1 MVMELDNKWI
11 EEYEQEEQPYKEFYR
26 EKTKTIEIYYFYL
39 NKENEL
45 EKIKQQ
51 QYLLREN
58 NKLTREELM
67 REIKSNIVDNKIKYS
82 LLSILK
88 HNIDLDPSDL
98 KSYLLTDILSE
109 SSNFLTTISD
119 ISDIHFQD
127 TISFLK
133 QLNSIFIIFYESKEK
148 RSKNMTKKIFI
159 SSKHHRKTKR
169 KPLKKTSISLS
180 THT

>member
-1 MVMELDNKWI
+1 MELDNKWI
-11 EEYEQEEQPYKEFYR
+11 EEYEQEEQPYKDFYR

-39 NKENEL
+39 NKDNEL
-45 EKIKQQ
+45 EKIKQH
-51 QYLLREN
+51 QYNLNEY
-58 NKLTREELM
+58 NKLSREELM
-67 REIKSNIVDNKIKYS
+67 HEIKSNIIDHKIKYS

-88 HNIDLDPSDL
+88 HNITLEPENL
-98 KSYLLTDILSE
+98 KSYLTSDIFAE

-133 QLNSIFIIFYESKEK
+133 ELNSLFITFYESKEK
-148 RSKNMTKKIFI
+148 RSKNMTKKIYI
-159 SSKHHRKTKR
+159 SSKQHRKTKR
-169 KPLKKTSISLS
+169 KQLKGSALKLN

>member
-1 MVMELDNKWI
+1 MELDNKWI
-11 EEYEQEEQPYKEFYR
+11 EEYEKEEQPYKDFYR

-39 NKENEL
+39 NKDNEL

-51 QYLLREN
+51 QYLLSEY
-58 NKLTREELM
+58 NKISREELVQ
-67 REIKSNIVDNKIKYS
+67 EIKSNIIDNKIKYS

-88 HNIDLDPSDL
+88 HNITLDPENL
-98 KSYLLTDILSE
+98 KSYLLNDILSD
-109 SSNFLTTISD
+109 SCNFLTTISD
-119 ISDIHFQD
+119 ITDIYFED

-133 QLNSIFIIFYESKEK
+133 QLNSLFIIFYESKEK
-148 RSKNMTKKIFI
+148 RNKNMTKKIYI

-169 KPLKKTSISLS
+169 KPLKKTAISLS